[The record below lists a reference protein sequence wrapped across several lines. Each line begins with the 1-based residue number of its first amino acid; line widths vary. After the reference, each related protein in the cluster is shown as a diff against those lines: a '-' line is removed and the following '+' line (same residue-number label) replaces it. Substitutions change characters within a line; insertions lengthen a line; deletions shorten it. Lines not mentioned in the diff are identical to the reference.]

1 MTTRGEMV
9 AVQLVSCLYMC
20 SHWRGLVVD
29 GNGQDQAR
37 LLIGIPW
44 AVKGDHKRALTNGR
58 PGKPR
63 LIYNKHKEL
72 LVELGCFLPRFIF
85 HFFLSL
91 AWAFFLCSSSFLM
104 FVCSSYILF
113 LISSSSCS

>member
-29 GNGQDQAR
+29 GDGQDQAR

-44 AVKGDHKRALTNGR
+44 AVKGEQKGFD
-58 PGKPR
+58 
-63 LIYNKHKEL
+63 
-72 LVELGCFLPRFIF
+72 
-85 HFFLSL
+85 
-91 AWAFFLCSSSFLM
+91 
-104 FVCSSYILF
+104 
-113 LISSSSCS
+113 